1 MRPRITI
8 KQIIYFI
15 VCIPL
20 IYWGVFRLQNT
31 NELCEENMIEH
42 LILSVLIS
50 FVINIILYLIQGKSM
65 QIKKI
70 E

>member
-1 MRPRITI
+1 MRPRITT
-8 KQIIYFI
+8 KQIIYSI

-20 IYWGVFRLQNT
+20 IYWGVFRSQYT
-31 NELCEENMIEH
+31 NEICEEYITEH

-50 FVINIILYLIQGKSM
+50 LVINVFLYLIQGKSI
-65 QIKKI
+65 QTKRV